1 MNIGFYGHSNCAY
14 RGNESFLDIVAKTF
28 NANIV
33 NTGVKQG
40 SEERI
45 LFELKK
51 TKNIDLAI
59 IFHSPPKY
67 LFIPETDRDI
77 DTTGFK
83 TKRAEEIFKNDHL
96 DVRFVENHNQ
106 LFKNKFKNNETLFS
120 AIDIYKKYFYHPDL
134 SINRFYGALIQIDQY
149 LTEKNIESIHVV
161 DKDAIPIP
169 AWFKFSS
176 GIVDY
181 SVAEIARKNPAKMDF
196 FYNCMTK
203 EANTIIAEKLVNMI
217 AVRGREV
224 LRLREIQETEVRIP
238 QPLPNNGDSD
248 NVRIL

>member
-14 RGNESFLDIVAKTF
+14 RGEESFLDIVAKNF
-28 NANIV
+28 NGKIV

-45 LFELKK
+45 LFEIKK

-67 LFIPETDRDI
+67 LFIPDSDRDI
-77 DTTGFK
+77 DTTGF
-83 TKRAEEIFKNDHL
+83 TNKRAEELFKNDKL
-96 DVRFVENHNQ
+96 DTQFVEKFNP
-106 LFKNKFKNNETLFS
+106 LFKNKFENNEILFS
-120 AIDIYKKYFYHPDL
+120 SIDTYKKYFYHPDL
-134 SINRFYGALIQIDQY
+134 STNRFYGALIQIDQY
-149 LTEKNIESIHVV
+149 VTAKKINAVHII
-161 DKDAIPIP
+161 DKSAIPIP

-181 SVAEIARKNPAKMDF
+181 SIAEIIRNNPSKNKF
-196 FYNCMTK
+196 FYNCTSK
-203 EANTIIAEKLVNMI
+203 EGNILVARELVNII

-224 LRLREIQETEVRIP
+224 LRLRETQETEVRIP
-238 QPLPNNGDSD
+238 RPLQ
-248 NVRIL
+248 

>member
-14 RGNESFLDIVAKTF
+14 RGKESFLDIIAKTF
-28 NANIV
+28 NAKIV

-51 TKNIDLAI
+51 TKSIDLAV

-83 TKRAEEIFKNDHL
+83 SKRAEEIFKNDNL
-96 DVRFVENHNQ
+96 DIKFVENHSP
-106 LFKNKFKNNETLFS
+106 LFKNKFENNEILFS
-120 AIDIYKKYFYHPDL
+120 SINTYKKYFYHPDL
-134 SINRFYGALIQIDQY
+134 SVNRFYGALIQIDQY
-149 LTEKNIESIHVV
+149 VTEKNISTIHIV
-161 DKDAIPIP
+161 DKNAIPIP
-169 AWFKFSS
+169 TWFKFSS

-181 SVAEIARKNPAKMDF
+181 SIAELVRNNPAKENF
-196 FYNCMTK
+196 FYNCITK
-203 EANTIIAEKLVNMI
+203 EANILVAEELVNII

-224 LRLREIQETEVRIP
+224 LRLRETQETEVRIP
-238 QPLPNNGDSD
+238 RPLQ
-248 NVRIL
+248 